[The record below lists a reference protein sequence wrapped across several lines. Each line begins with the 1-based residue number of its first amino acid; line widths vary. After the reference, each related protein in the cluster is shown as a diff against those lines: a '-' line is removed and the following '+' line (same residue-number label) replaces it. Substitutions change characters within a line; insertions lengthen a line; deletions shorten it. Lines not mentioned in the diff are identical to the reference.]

1 MGTLNNMFYKEFNV
15 HYFRFLREN
24 MFLREELDPCKFS
37 YNGRVIWLVFIDGG
51 LFLQFDDVVNKSPGY
66 GQLIY

>member
-1 MGTLNNMFYKEFNV
+1 MAGLF
-15 HYFRFLREN
+15 
-24 MFLREELDPCKFS
+24 DS
-37 YNGRVIWLVFIDGG
+37 FIDGG

>member
-1 MGTLNNMFYKEFNV
+1 
-15 HYFRFLREN
+15 

-37 YNGRVIWLVFIDGG
+37 YNGRVIWLIFIDGG
-51 LFLQFDDVVNKSPGY
+51 LFLQFDDVVNKSLGY